1 MSEIQCLLLYAGVW
15 GLFLLYF
22 IKKSKHFGL
31 GESLLATYF
40 LSAITSLFFYETR
53 SLIQAINIQL
63 PALLYVQICSFLIIY
78 PFLFYSKELS
88 TLTIKEY
95 YRFDKLYPIFQLLLP
110 FVALVTIEYIYGALS
125 TNSDTLGDVYEASFD
140 SGGKESIGYQLSG
153 FNSLTFRQISRFY
166 YLWPILLFEC
176 LRRSDKMR
184 KMAVVPLLCILSLL
198 LSSYCAAARVGIVK
212 TIMYVVLVFF
222 FYKNSLDK
230 NTYRKVLL
238 IGTWSGGL
246 LVALLA
252 LISLS
257 RFAGLSRDVTMS
269 EWLSLYMGEGIVRF
283 SDNVWD
289 LTRTSDGDTSFSL
302 IRSLL
307 GLDTFTDYYERR
319 DYYEMYF
326 GIPTNIFYTFV
337 GDWYQDLGR
346 FLTPVLCV
354 AVSFV
359 EYKILRK
366 TCKNQVIGMGSV
378 LFLGLISYFVMFG
391 FMYFVFKVYGSQI
404 TILQSSI
411 ALFFLIKFISR

>member
-1 MSEIQCLLLYAGVW
+1 MSAIHCLLIYAGVW
-15 GLFLLYF
+15 GGFLLFF

-53 SLIQAINIQL
+53 SLIQVINIQL
-63 PALLYVQICSFLIIY
+63 PALLYVQVCSFFIIY
-78 PFLFYSKELS
+78 PFLLYSKELS
-88 TLTIKEY
+88 TLTVREY
-95 YRFDKLYPIFQLLLP
+95 YGFDKLYPFFQILLP
-110 FVALVTIEYIYGALS
+110 FVALVAVEYIYGTLI
-125 TNSDTLGDVYEASFD
+125 TNSDTLGDIYETSFD
-140 SGGKESIGYQLSG
+140 SGGKESIGYKLSG
-153 FNSLTFRQISRFY
+153 FNSFVFNQISRFY

-176 LRRSDKMR
+176 FRRDDKMR
-184 KMAVVPLLCILSLL
+184 KMAIVPLLCIFSLL

-222 FYKNSLDK
+222 FYKNSLDA
-230 NTYRKVLL
+230 NTYRKILL
-238 IGTWSGGL
+238 AGAWGGGIL
-246 LVALLA
+246 IVLLA

-257 RFAGLSRDVTMS
+257 RFSDLSSNVTMN

-283 SDNVWD
+283 SDYVWD

-326 GIPTNIFYTFV
+326 GIPTSIFYTFV

-346 FLTPVLCV
+346 YLTLVLCV
-354 AVSFV
+354 VVSFI
-359 EYKILRK
+359 EYRILRK
-366 TCKNQVIGMGSV
+366 SCINQEIGMGSV
-378 LFLGLISYFVMFG
+378 MLLGLISYFVMFG
-391 FMYFVFKVYGSQI
+391 FMYYVFKVYGSQI
-404 TILQSSI
+404 TILHSSI
-411 ALFFLIKFISR
+411 ALFLLVKFISR